1 MVSAGRGRAT
11 AEPQSAIED
20 STSMSNANL
29 YSLFEQRFPSDADA
43 VFLDG
48 IDGRQLRYSEI
59 PRRSGQM
66 LSLLRRLGVEKGDR
80 VVVQVEKS
88 IEAVLLYLA
97 CLRAGA
103 IYIPLNTAYTAAE
116 VAYFLGDAKPRLF
129 VCAPAKKAELEPMAK
144 ELGVAAVLSLGG
156 GGDGELVDAVEALP
170 ISGEVADVEE
180 DDLASIL
187 YTSGTTGR
195 SKGAMLSHA
204 NLASNAQVLA
214 ETWHWQDDDVLLH
227 ALPIFHVHGLFV
239 ALHCALLGGSRVIFM
254 PRYDVETV
262 LGKLPEATVMMG
274 VPTFYTR
281 LLEHPEFGDQVCRNM
296 RLFISGSAPL
306 LADTHRAFEAR
317 AGHRILERYGMTE
330 TNMITSNPYHGERVA
345 GTVGHPLPGVDVRV
359 CDENGAELPRGE
371 AGVLEIT
378 GPNVFQGYWQMPEKT
393 AEEFRPDGWFIT
405 GDIAVMGEDG
415 RVTIVGR
422 AKDLIISGGYNVY
435 PKEIES
441 VIDELPGVK
450 ESAVIGVPH
459 PDFGEGVTA
468 VVVPDGRAE
477 ISEQSLIAA
486 LHDLLARFKQPK
498 RVFIADE
505 LPRNTMGKVQKNILR
520 ETYKKTFS

>member
-1 MVSAGRGRAT
+1 MT
-11 AEPQSAIED
+11 D
-20 STSMSNANL
+20 ANL
-29 YSLFEQRFPSDADA
+29 YALFLERFPTDPEAL
-43 VFLDG
+43 FLDG
-48 IDGRQLRYSEI
+48 VDGRRLRYSEVPERTARI
-59 PRRSGQM
+59 AG
-66 LSLLRRLGVEKGDR
+66 LLLQLGVCKGDR

-103 IYIPLNTAYTAAE
+103 VYIPLNTAYTPAE
-116 VAYFLGDAKPRLF
+116 VAYFLQDSTPRVF
-129 VCAPAKKAELEPMAK
+129 VCTPQKREALAAVAEAA
-144 ELGVAAVLSLGG
+144 GVSAVLSLGPS
-156 GGDGELVDAVEALP
+156 GDGELTEALKSAAAHAQ
-170 ISGEVADVEE
+170 IADVAGA
-180 DDLASIL
+180 DLAAIL

-204 NLASNAQVLA
+204 NLASNAQVLFDY
-214 ETWHWQDDDVLLH
+214 WHWQAGDVLLH

-239 ALHCALLGGSRVIFM
+239 ALHCALLGGSRVIFL
-254 PRYDVETV
+254 PRFDADTIIRR
-262 LGKLPEATVMMG
+262 LPDATVMMG

-281 LLEHPEFGDQVCRNM
+281 LLERGDFTAETCANM

-317 AGHRILERYGMTE
+317 TGHRILERYGMTE
-330 TNMITSNPYHGERVA
+330 AGMITSNPYDGERIP
-345 GTVGHPLPGVDVRV
+345 GTVGFALPGVRARV
-359 CDENGAELPRGE
+359 ADDQGHEVPRGE
-371 AGVLEIT
+371 TGVLEIT

-393 AEEFRPDGWFIT
+393 AEEFRLDGWFIT
-405 GDIAVMGEDG
+405 GDIAVMAEDG

-422 AKDLIISGGYNVY
+422 AKDLIISGGFNVY

-441 VIDELPGVK
+441 QLDELPGIK

-468 VVVPDGRAE
+468 VVVPDGSAE
-477 ISEQSLIAA
+477 VTEQSVIVA
-486 LHDLLARFKQPK
+486 LSDRLARFKQPK
-498 RVFIADE
+498 RVFIVDE

-520 ETYKKTFS
+520 ETYRDIFA